1 MPFHVPIEEA
11 AQAYPEYEFVR
22 ALTPSVQKA
31 AFHVRDA
38 SGHDLC
44 LKIISPEYELDRL
57 RREIGALQ
65 SITHPNVVRLVEY
78 TFSSKPG
85 SLRHFIIE
93 EFIQGTDLSERL
105 IEGQQWVPREAAR
118 FFGALLEGLSALDKK
133 NIVHRDL
140 KPSNIRVRTSGV
152 PVIIDFGVARHLDQP
167 DLTHTSQGAAIGTP
181 PYFAPEQFYGT
192 KHDIDP
198 RTDLFAAGILLHQ
211 ALVGRHPFWRM
222 GMTRQ
227 ELSEAVT
234 SSEAYQLSEEF
245 LGLPSTW
252 RLLVT
257 RLLAKSRASR
267 PRHAVDVVA
276 IFRRLETV

>member
-1 MPFHVPIEEA
+1 MPFHVHIEEA
-11 AQAYPEYEFVR
+11 AAAYPEYQFVR

-65 SITHPNVVRLVEY
+65 LLTHPNVVRLVEY
-78 TFSSKPG
+78 TYSSRTG
-85 SLRHFIIE
+85 SLRHFMIE

-105 IEGQQWVPREAAR
+105 VEGRQWEPQETAR
-118 FFGALLEGLSALDKK
+118 FFGALLEGLSALDEK

-140 KPSNIRVRTSGV
+140 KPSNIRVRTNGD
-152 PVIIDFGVARHLDQP
+152 PVIIDFGLARHLDQP
-167 DLTHTSQGAAIGTP
+167 DLTRTSQGAAIGTP
-181 PYFAPEQFYGT
+181 CYFAPEQFCGT
-192 KHDIDP
+192 KYDIDP

-211 ALVGRHPFWRM
+211 ALVGRHPFWRV

-227 ELSEAVT
+227 ELSEAIIT
-234 SSEAYQLSEEF
+234 SEAYKLAEEF
-245 LGLPSTW
+245 QGLPSNW
-252 RLLVT
+252 RLLVS

-267 PRHAVDVVA
+267 PRHAGDVVT
-276 IFRRLETV
+276 ILRRLETG